1 MRRDGVLELQEV
13 PENAFLCA
21 TKGGHFGAGRRTAE
35 DGNERDNQ
43 KLAEVMPG
51 VLGAGIR
58 DVVEG
63 GEKDMHGGDGLRGM
77 SFPTQ
82 NPSRARQQEGK
93 LRASKP
99 TAIPL
104 RG

>member
-1 MRRDGVLELQEV
+1 MEY
-13 PENAFLCA
+13 A
-21 TKGGHFGAGRRTAE
+21 

-51 VLGAGIR
+51 VLRAGIR
-58 DVVEG
+58 HVVEG
-63 GEKDMHGGDGLRGM
+63 GEKDMHGGDGLHGM

-82 NPSRARQQEGK
+82 NPSRARQQEGQ

-104 RG
+104 TNRELHCQIVKLYRTNNS